1 MVLSLKLILLL
12 HKTFFQVHQMPYFYQ
27 NSHPQLVNPYTAA
40 YNPLGYSRFGPG
52 EKKLYQTRLT
62 FLNELQ
68 FYVPA
73 PLTAFGALRH
83 AQQTGA
89 FKMPHVRLYIEII
102 MGSFIIMGKSTCLNK
117 QNE

>member
-1 MVLSLKLILLL
+1 MGGQEQKQAISEAASK
-12 HKTFFQVHQMPYFYQ
+12 VHQMPYFYQ

-40 YNPLGYSRFGPG
+40 YNPLGYSRFG
-52 EKKLYQTRLT
+52 
-62 FLNELQ
+62 
-68 FYVPA
+68 PA

-102 MGSFIIMGKSTCLNK
+102 MGSFIIMGKFTCLNK
-117 QNE
+117 QKNE